1 MTEAQVPGATG
12 QPGALRSA
20 PPDLAVVPGP
30 SWAQMYARHALSA
43 RPAVVSAAGTWSF
56 RELTERAAG
65 WAAWLEA
72 AGLPPG
78 RPVPVLSGGGPSAY
92 ALLLAGAC
100 TGRPLALLGSRL
112 TPPEIARCLAALD
125 TGGPDSSALVA
136 DAGHAAL
143 GREVAGLAQR
153 RLIVLP
159 DPDPDALRSGELP
172 LDVPARDVAM
182 VLFTSG
188 TTGVPKAVALGQ
200 SRLGARTRVYAE
212 LLDLRPDDVY
222 SSSQGFHH
230 LAGAGLLM
238 VALGLG
244 AAVVP
249 PAPRFTMDSWR
260 ALAELG
266 TTHATV
272 APAMIERLLAAGA
285 LALPSLRMITYGASP
300 IRPATLARLVS
311 RHPSIQLL
319 QGYSQTEGGPI
330 TALTPA
336 DHLRAAAGHARL
348 LTSAGRPV
356 RGTSV
361 VIHDPGDDG
370 IGEVWAQADHLAA
383 PRADGWLHTGDM
395 GRLDDDSFL
404 YLSGRQGD
412 MIIRGGENVY
422 PEEVEQ
428 RLVTHPGVREA
439 AVVGISHEVLG
450 QEIVAF
456 IVPAEPRHPPSE
468 ADLRAYVRA
477 ELAGFKVP
485 AQWRLIDE
493 LPRGALGKVLRR
505 ELRADS

>member
-1 MTEAQVPGATG
+1 MTEPLVPKATG
-12 QPGALRSA
+12 QPGVLRSA
-20 PPDLAVVPGP
+20 PPEIAVVPGP
-30 SWAQMYARHALSA
+30 SWAQMYARHALSG
-43 RPAVVSAAGTWSF
+43 RPAVVSAGGTWSF

-112 TPPEIARCLAALD
+112 TPPEISRCVAVLG
-125 TGGPDSSALVA
+125 TEGPDAGAFIA
-136 DAGHAAL
+136 DAAHAAL
-143 GREVAGLAQR
+143 GREVAVLARR
-153 RLIVLP
+153 RLIIL
-159 DPDPDALRSGELP
+159 PDPDALGTCELP
-172 LDVPARDVAM
+172 LDVAASDVAM

-188 TTGVPKAVALGQ
+188 TTGTPKAVAFGQ
-200 SRLGARTRVYAE
+200 SRLGARTRLYAD
-212 LLDLRPDDVY
+212 LLDLRADDVF

-249 PAPRFTMDSWR
+249 PAPRFTADSWR
-260 ALAELG
+260 ALAGLG

-272 APAMIERLLAAGA
+272 APAMIERLMAAGT
-285 LALPSLRMITYGASP
+285 LALPGLRMITYGASP
-300 IRPATLARLVS
+300 IRPATLARLVTH
-311 RHPSIQLL
+311 HPSIQLL

-336 DHLRAAAGHARL
+336 DHLRAAAGQTRL
-348 LTSAGRPV
+348 LASAGRPV
-356 RGTSV
+356 RGTRV
-361 VIHDPGDDG
+361 VIHDPGADG

-395 GRLDDDSFL
+395 GRLDDGFL

-428 RLVTHPGVREA
+428 RLATHPGVREA
-439 AVVGISHEVLG
+439 AVVGITHEVLG

-456 IVPAEPRHPPSE
+456 IVPAEPRNPPGE

-485 AQWRLIDE
+485 TQWRVIGE

-505 ELRADS
+505 ELRLGG